1 MFYRS
6 FRLVAIAAVVIG
18 ATLVVINAAGPA
30 NFKPDGIVTGSTL
43 TCWHVVGD
51 AVWKAQNGELVG
63 TAQPGG
69 NGGWLVMDKSF
80 QYDQLYPSY
89 RCTGGSSSGDIRK
102 AQET

>member
-43 TCWHVVGD
+43 TGWHVVGD

-63 TAQPGG
+63 TAKPGG

-80 QYDQLYPSY
+80 QDVQLYASY
-89 RCTGGSSSGDIRK
+89 RCTGVCTSGVLLR
-102 AQET
+102 AQQT